1 MTTVG
6 FAGMGRMG
14 SRMAANVAAGG
25 FDLIVWNRT
34 REKAY
39 AFAEE
44 HGAGVADTPSAL
56 AAKAD
61 IVVTMVAD
69 GDALRGVYE
78 GDDGMLTGLRS
89 GTTAVEMSTVG
100 PDAVAALGAQLA
112 PLGVGL
118 VDAPVSG
125 STESVENHTVMI
137 MAAGTDADVE
147 RVRPVLEAIGSP
159 VLHVGPPGSGAVLK
173 LAVNGIVYGLVQAA
187 AEALV
192 VAEKA
197 GIDRDKA
204 YEVFVNS
211 AINAPAVKYR
221 QKAFTRPGEVTP
233 VMTLDLA
240 AKDLRLF
247 TELAERVSAPTPQAE
262 ATLAILRRASAGGY
276 ADDDLAGVA
285 EYFRKGGN

>member
-1 MTTVG
+1 
-6 FAGMGRMG
+6 
-14 SRMAANVAAGG
+14 MAANVAAAG
-25 FDLIVWNRT
+25 FDLTVWNRT
-34 REKAY
+34 RERAER
-39 AFAEE
+39 FAAET
-44 HGAGVADTPSAL
+44 GAAVAGTPAEL
-56 AAKAD
+56 ASKVD

-69 GDALRGVYE
+69 GDALRAVYE
-78 GDDGMLTGLRS
+78 GDGGLLSGLRG

-100 PDAVAALGAQLA
+100 PDAVTSLRERLA

-221 QKAFTRPGEVTP
+221 QRAFTRPGEVAP

-240 AKDLRLF
+240 AKDMRLF
-247 TELAERVSAPTPQAE
+247 TELAQRVSAPTPQGD
-262 ATLAILRRASAGGY
+262 ATLAILQRAAAAGY
-276 ADDDLAGVA
+276 AGEDLAGVA
-285 EYFRKGGN
+285 QYLREGKG